1 MPPSRKKPPLT
12 PELEALGEAFE
23 QARKEKGW
31 TQERVGD
38 GDRRDHKLAGV
49 VERGQRD
56 ARFLTLVRLARTLQ
70 MPLSAIVLR
79 YEQILEERE
88 AGAQRESSDSA

>member
-23 QARKEKGW
+23 QARREKGW
-31 TQERVGD
+31 TQEKVGSSD
-38 GDRRDHKLAGV
+38 HNDHKLAGM

-56 ARFLTLVRLARTLQ
+56 SRFLTLVRLARTLQ
-70 MPLSAIVLR
+70 MPLSEIVRR

-88 AGAQRESSDSA
+88 AER